1 MFARFFR
8 LTKEK
13 DFDKIFN
20 EGKKKYTKIIGIL
33 YLPNN
38 LKNNRYG
45 IIVSKKIA
53 KKATTRNKIKRII
66 RSSLKKQEIFLKN
79 GNDIIILAKPQ
90 IIDAENDEIEENIDF
105 CIKNI
110 GLLK

>member
-20 EGKKKYTKIIGIL
+20 EGKKKYTKTIGIL

-90 IIDAENDEIEENIDF
+90 SIDAKNDEIEENIDF